1 MLQEDHTGTCTVV
14 SIGSRAE
21 RNRAGVRQALKK
33 RAHDP
38 DDEEKSPSLP
48 PALRITASATD
59 SAAAASYE
67 FDAHAPVTGRP
78 PPTTVALEAMLRAAR
93 ASPPAAMD
101 IDSGQQGSV
110 DSKHSSSSSRSAQR
124 ASSVS
129 TYGVVPMDTGDS
141 GAAGRATN
149 TATSASSAAA
159 SASTAAAAPLLQ
171 MPKLESGPCLNHPS
185 PAAHHSAAAVLRHHF
200 KEDGPIA
207 TIPAARGHDVTV
219 ARLSIPTVGSADAKP
234 STVRARSAL
243 TEQVIGAIA
252 VPPSSL
258 ADEAKRHVDK
268 QLQSLI
274 KREPES
280 FEKALDEV
288 SGVQGRRH
296 FTDDEMLELVKMT
309 GYLTCRAAATRAS
322 AFLLCM
328 GADRRGGFTFVHCRL
343 TTSDLRQLRS
353 FFIAKGSRLLSHNEQ
368 RLRARKSEMVAGFE
382 SGTAIIKGQRFPYV
396 RCTDVMAEL
405 KAHVDAF
412 AAAGMLQQR
421 ADISGK
427 ELRVTLMG
435 DKGGD
440 FTKLLLS
447 IWDVTDS
454 LSPLNCVF
462 LGLYKGAE
470 DYDAIA
476 EVFGP
481 ILRQL
486 GSLPPIRWMPSAPVL
501 PAAGPPSGG
510 AGRLS
515 SSPAFRSPASAK
527 DGSRQSA
534 AAPPRPPNHA
544 ARRRARVMARRS
556 TSLRPK
562 ADPPDAAARARLTAL
577 RRPPEQKAAEVK
589 QKATEE
595 RAERKLAEDCK
606 TSK

>member
-1 MLQEDHTGTCTVV
+1 
-14 SIGSRAE
+14 
-21 RNRAGVRQALKK
+21 
-33 RAHDP
+33 
-38 DDEEKSPSLP
+38 
-48 PALRITASATD
+48 
-59 SAAAASYE
+59 
-67 FDAHAPVTGRP
+67 
-78 PPTTVALEAMLRAAR
+78 
-93 ASPPAAMD
+93 
-101 IDSGQQGSV
+101 
-110 DSKHSSSSSRSAQR
+110 
-124 ASSVS
+124 
-129 TYGVVPMDTGDS
+129 MDTGDS
-141 GAAGRATN
+141 GGARSDSNAAA
-149 TATSASSAAA
+149 SASSAAS
-159 SASTAAAAPLLQ
+159 SASTAAAAAAAPLLR
-171 MPKLESGPCLNHPS
+171 MPKLEPEPCPDHPS
-185 PAAHHSAAAVLRHHF
+185 PDAHHSAAAVLRHHF

-219 ARLSIPTVGSADAKP
+219 ARLPIPAIGSADAKP

-243 TEQVIGAIA
+243 TEQVIGTIA
-252 VPPSSL
+252 APPSSL
-258 ADEAKRHVDK
+258 ADEAKRHVEK

-309 GYLTCRAAATRAS
+309 GYLTCRAAPARAS

-328 GADRRGGFTFVHCRL
+328 GADRRGGFTSVHCRL

-368 RLRARKSEMVAGFE
+368 RLRARKIEMVAGFE
-382 SGTAIIKGQRFPYV
+382 SGTATIKGQRFPYV

-421 ADISGK
+421 ADITGS

-462 LGLYKGAE
+462 LGFYKGAE

-486 GSLPPIRWMPSAPVL
+486 GSLPPIHWMPSTPVL
-501 PAAGPPSGG
+501 PAAGPPPGA

-515 SSPAFRSPASAK
+515 ASPAFRSPASAMG
-527 DGSRQSA
+527 GSKQSA
-534 AAPPRPPNHA
+534 AAPRPPNHA

-556 TSLRPK
+556 TSLLPK
-562 ADPPDAAARARLTAL
+562 TDPPNAAARARLTAL
-577 RRPPEQKAAEVK
+577 RRPLEQKAAELK
-589 QKATEE
+589 QKASEQ
-595 RAERKLAEDCK
+595 RAQRMLAEDCL